1 MHHLLTAEK
10 PLLYISL
17 SIHIY
22 IYIRRPLLDR
32 GIRLWCGGYLEVSP
46 PCIPPPGAPNLSKRE
61 RKASSFFYH
70 AYCAYSVR
78 CDC

>member
-46 PCIPPPGAPNLSKRE
+46 PCIPPPGRPKPEQERTESVVVFLSCLLCVLC
-61 RKASSFFYH
+61 SL
-70 AYCAYSVR
+70 
-78 CDC
+78 